1 MVANFLGQLG
11 VFLTFVRAVALPRA
25 VGVRVGDIGHQA
37 AGGAAVDHEETLRPR
52 REGRVEACFG
62 QTVWLR
68 LISWEGKEIT
78 GDHR

>member
-1 MVANFLGQLG
+1 
-11 VFLTFVRAVALPRA
+11 
-25 VGVRVGDIGHQA
+25 VGDIGHQA